1 YTVFGCTGDRERKKR
16 PIMSKIATTLSD
28 YVIMTSD
35 DPHNEDMSQIIN
47 DMTQG
52 LEQKNYEVIVDRGD
66 AIEKGI
72 SLLEENDT
80 LLVLGKGHEEVIIV
94 GNRRIPFNDKEFI
107 QKCVQKRAINN

>member
-1 YTVFGCTGDRERKKR
+1 
-16 PIMSKIATTLSD
+16 
-28 YVIMTSD
+28 MTSD
-35 DPHNEDMSQIIN
+35 DPHNEDMSQIIS